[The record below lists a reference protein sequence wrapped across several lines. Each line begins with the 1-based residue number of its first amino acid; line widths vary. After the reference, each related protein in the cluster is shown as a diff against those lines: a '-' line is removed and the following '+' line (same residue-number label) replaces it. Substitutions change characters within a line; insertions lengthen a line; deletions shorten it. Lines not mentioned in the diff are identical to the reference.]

1 MYIFGG
7 CNSGKTTF
15 NDMWTFDLSQR
26 QWIRPISSGNYPPP
40 KACCSLVSYKD
51 KLILFGGW
59 THSSS
64 NRIHDSWKLFN
75 HIHEFDTK
83 TSRWSLIEVMSD
95 CPPMAGHKA
104 CIYGIEMIVFGGLQ
118 SLENAPYNYLASNDV
133 FAFNIS
139 GHTWRK
145 VNTDGPKPPPRYGH
159 SQLVIDDHLI
169 VLGGSSG
176 PKKFLSDFWILDMRT
191 EPWTWHPIE
200 VNYSQSSEPPII
212 GTNPVCKVDDLLVCL
227 GRNVNSKSSPSLND
241 VNFFKKILDRHRC
254 KPCGSTNRPRYRL
267 QPQPSQLERRKLMS
281 SGRYVTTDNETNT
294 INKPI
299 INSRSIES
307 TKSPQSKG
315 VKPIKLTTQ
324 KSHFSPNSHDALFL
338 YTLDISRI
346 VTEKKVTWLPQEN
359 HVPGPQQLLLYSL
372 VVGDSE
378 IIMFGGVR
386 LENGLSNNSSVSNSI
401 YIVTAQKTII

>member
-1 MYIFGG
+1 MF
-7 CNSGKTTF
+7 
-15 NDMWTFDLSQR
+15 L
-26 QWIRPISSGNYPPP
+26 
-40 KACCSLVSYKD
+40 L
-51 KLILFGGW
+51 LF
-59 THSSS
+59 
-64 NRIHDSWKLFN
+64 
-75 HIHEFDTK
+75 
-83 TSRWSLIEVMSD
+83 
-95 CPPMAGHKA
+95 
-104 CIYGIEMIVFGGLQ
+104 Q
-118 SLENAPYNYLASNDV
+118 
-133 FAFNIS
+133 
-139 GHTWRK
+139 
-145 VNTDGPKPPPRYGH
+145 
-159 SQLVIDDHLI
+159 
-169 VLGGSSG
+169 
-176 PKKFLSDFWILDMRT
+176 
-191 EPWTWHPIE
+191 
-200 VNYSQSSEPPII
+200 
-212 GTNPVCKVDDLLVCL
+212 VDDLLVCL

-294 INKPI
+294 LNKPI